1 MTGEL
6 FTGKFWRDAAERV
19 AWTSAEVALPVF
31 VGSSIFDVDYRA
43 AAGITASAAVA
54 ALLKAILATRVGD
67 PDSAATLP
75 GELSGRRKAGTL

>member
-6 FTGKFWRDAAERV
+6 FTRKFWHDAAERV
-19 AWTSAEVALPVF
+19 AWTTAEVALPVF
-31 VGSSIFDVDYRA
+31 AGASIFDVDYRA
-43 AAGITASAAVA
+43 AAGITASAAVV

-75 GELSGRRKAGTL
+75 ADRARA